1 MAKRPKNR
9 KVDRSLFDQGAITP
23 LRALAATLLN
33 RRENKKDRKYQ
44 EELKE
49 MGATV
54 DGGGR
59 ANVPRPRNTNYMN
72 YMAGPSEVKKMS
84 KGGKTIDGA
93 AIRGKTR
100 AMKGK

>member
-9 KVDRSLFDQGAITP
+9 KVDRSMFDQGGVTP
-23 LRALAATLLN
+23 LRALTAALLN

-44 EELKE
+44 EELEE

-59 ANVPRPRNTNYMN
+59 ANVPRPRNTN